1 MSEGKKTRLGI
12 GPWAPY
18 DGWPVTQF
26 LAFLSDWWPFFFLI
40 YLPHLMRMA
49 SRLVA
54 ALVQS
59 RLDHKFPDELPRTA
73 GEWLEEMLERNG
85 LSREV
90 RAVAVEGDGILSIDG
105 YNPREGVIQLTAE
118 TYFKK
123 DPIYWGIAGHEFGHA
138 LFRRR
143 HRWLSA
149 LFSLVGWI
157 KWALAT
163 FGLAIIVGNVLYG
176 MPQVTSMAY
185 YCLIGALILDVFVLV
200 DEAIASALA
209 DKLLQREG
217 VLTPAHLRGAR
228 LFLFAAFM
236 TYFSAFA
243 SHAILLT
250 QWGRLVELIGQGRF
264 AQVAEPLQGW
274 RSGFMVI
281 ISICGLMVAALVI
294 KRIFLPPRNHI
305 AREDHVLSKRD
316 GCVAPLLKLHWEI
329 LLIVLLVLAW
339 DLSADPVY
347 WWCVLLAFI
356 PTLGWIFVI
365 FGLPLSLV
373 VGRIRA
379 LQERMIQRYGRIEDS
394 RVYRDA
400 RSEGKDKTR
409 LGNELVSRIVAH
421 ALNHPPLSS
430 RLGSLARLL
439 YLPLIVAYWLMLG

>member
-1 MSEGKKTRLGI
+1 LEIR
-12 GPWAPY
+12 AREAY
-18 DGWPVTQF
+18 DSRPVAQF
-26 LAFLSDWWPFFFLI
+26 LEFLSDWWPFFFLI
-40 YLPHLMRMA
+40 YLPHLMKMA

-59 RLDHKFPDELPRTA
+59 RLDHRFPDDLPRTA
-73 GEWLEEMLERNG
+73 GEWLEEKLEQNG

-90 RAVAVEGDGILSIDG
+90 RAVAVAGEGILSIDG

-123 DPIYWGIAGHEFGHA
+123 DPIYWGIAGHELGHA

-143 HRWLSA
+143 HRLLSA
-149 LFSLVGWI
+149 LFSLAGWI

-176 MPQVTSMAY
+176 LPQVTSIAY

-200 DEAIASALA
+200 DEAMASALA
-209 DKLLQREG
+209 DKLLQRDG

-250 QWGRLVELIGQGRF
+250 QWERLVELIGQGRF

-274 RSGFMVI
+274 RSGLMVI
-281 ISICGLMVAALVI
+281 ISIWGLMVAALVM
-294 KRIFLPPRNHI
+294 KRIFLPPR
-305 AREDHVLSKRD
+305 DHVARQEQVLSTEN
-316 GCVAPLLKLHWEI
+316 GCTAPLLKLSWEI
-329 LLIVLLVLAW
+329 LLIALLVLAW
-339 DLSADPVY
+339 DLAADPVY

-356 PTLGWIFVI
+356 PALGWIFVI
-365 FGLPLSLV
+365 LSLPLALV
-373 VGRIRA
+373 VGRMRA
-379 LQERMIQRYGRIEDS
+379 LQERMIRRYGRIEDS
-394 RVYRDA
+394 RAYQDA
-400 RSEGKDKTR
+400 RSDGEDKTR
-409 LGNELVSRIVAH
+409 LGNELVARIVAH

-430 RLGSLARLL
+430 RLASLAKLL
-439 YLPLIVAYWLMLG
+439 YLPLIVAYWLML